1 MKPVA
6 EVSRVVVA
14 DDQPAFREVARE
26 VIEET
31 EGLELVGTA
40 ADCRGLPDLVDET
53 RADVLL
59 LDVRIPG
66 ADTLAMA
73 TRLRQARPALRVV
86 LVSAE
91 SVLDIPDEVFAM
103 GIGFLPKEVLTPHT
117 LAEAVRGSGNDN
129 DNDNND
135 SDNGSG
141 YG

>member
-14 DDQPAFREVARE
+14 DDQPAFREAARE

-31 EGLELVGTA
+31 EGLQLVGVA
-40 ADCRGLPDLVDET
+40 EDCCGLPDLVDQT

-73 TRLRQARPALRVV
+73 TRLRRARPELRVV

-91 SVLDIPDEVFAM
+91 SVLDIPEEVFAL
-103 GIGFLPKEVLTPHT
+103 GIGFLPKEVLTPQT
-117 LAEAVRGSGNDN
+117 LAEAVRGNGRESG
-129 DNDNND
+129 
-135 SDNGSG
+135 
-141 YG
+141 